1 MSFVLVDYSAAVYGD
16 EPPTQRGGKFIQV
29 RNLDTEYMVLSLKQ
43 LTPYHANIAE
53 RFFSE
58 MRVAGGM
65 NDKKTLFT
73 LNDGE
78 WEIVGG
84 GSWEIDAAA
93 QSIRLFGASQA
104 YGQFERRGLAEQIKS
119 VQGFAAYSVNIE

>member
-1 MSFVLVDYSAAVYGD
+1 MSFVLVDYSAAVYGN
-16 EPPTQRGGKFIQV
+16 EPPAQRGGKFIQV
-29 RNLDTEYMVLSLKQ
+29 RNLDTEYMILSLKQ

-58 MRVAGGM
+58 KRVAGGM
-65 NDKKTLFT
+65 NDKRTLFT

-93 QSIRLFGASQA
+93 RSIRVFGASQA
-104 YGQFERRGLAEQIKS
+104 YGQFRGSGLAERIRS
-119 VQGFAAYSVNIE
+119 VQGFAAYSVIIE